1 MSCLV
6 TLDFGTVTIGLT
18 ILALP
23 KPALLAI
30 PPLPLARR
38 FSLPFIPGYFGT
50 RGIRVVTKDEPLEDT
65 PPPPPPL
72 HLGILTPWS
81 SAPLESA

>member
-6 TLDFGTVTIGLT
+6 TLDFGTATVTIGLT

-23 KPALLAI
+23 KAALLAI

-38 FSLPFIPGYFGT
+38 FSLPFIPGYLGT

-65 PPPPPPL
+65 PPPL

-81 SAPLESA
+81 SVALESA